1 MKDSLKDLLD
11 KKQKFPS
18 ELRLD
23 PVSQDWILIATGR
36 ARRPETFQ
44 KEKRSLTK
52 DSVLAC
58 PFEKLDEQEKP
69 TAVFLNGKRVEQRSA
84 WSTIAIPNKY
94 PAFSPVVSPRTSI
107 VGPYQTM
114 EGVGFHEVIITKDH
128 QKDIPQFTHSQVKEL
143 VDVYQ
148 ARYLA
153 LMPEE
158 FVNYIAIFKNKGER
172 AGATIVHPHSQLI
185 ATPVIA
191 ADIQRSLRGSK
202 QYFTQYERCVHCDM
216 IQWDLQENRR
226 IIFENDSFVALCPF
240 ASRVAFEVR
249 VYPKAHLSY
258 FEAITEEQKECFAE
272 ALGVAMQKLFK
283 GLKDP
288 DYNYFIHTA
297 PVDGGKHPYYHWHLE
312 IMPKTSTWAGFEIST
327 GIEISTIEPEHAAA
341 FLKKQ

>member
-1 MKDSLKDLLD
+1 MEDK

-23 PVSQDWILIATGR
+23 PVSHDWILIATGR

-44 KEKRSLTK
+44 KEKRSSEDTA
-52 DSVLAC
+52 SVC

-69 TAVFLNGKRVEQRSA
+69 TAVFLDGKQVEQGSA
-84 WSTIAIPNKY
+84 WTTIAIPNKY
-94 PAFSPVVSPRTSI
+94 PAFFPILSPRTRI
-107 VGPYQTM
+107 IGPYQIM
-114 EGVGFHEVIITKDH
+114 DGVGFHEVIITKDH
-128 QKDIPQFTHSQVKEL
+128 TKDIPQFTLAQVKEL
-143 VDVYQ
+143 IDAYQ

-158 FVNYIAIFKNKGER
+158 SVNYIAIFKNKGEK
-172 AGATIVHPHSQLI
+172 AGATIIHPHSQLI
-185 ATPVIA
+185 ATPVTA
-191 ADIQRSLRGSK
+191 ADIKRSMEGSK
-202 QYFTQYERCVHCDM
+202 QHFNRYERCVHCDM
-216 IQWDLQENRR
+216 IQWDLQEKQR

-258 FEAITEEQKECFAE
+258 FEEITEEQKECFAE

-297 PVDGGKHPYYHWHLE
+297 PADGAKYPHYHWHLE

-327 GIEISTIEPEHAAA
+327 GIEISTIEPEEAAA

>member
-1 MKDSLKDLLD
+1 MKNS
-11 KKQKFPS
+11 KKPEFPS

-23 PVSQDWILIATGR
+23 PVSQDWVLIATGR

-44 KEKRSLTK
+44 KEERAAFQGS
-52 DSVLAC
+52 SVTC
-58 PFEKLDEQEKP
+58 SFDTLDKQECP
-69 TAVFLNGKRVEQRSA
+69 TAAFFEGEPVDIGERCVPEQ

-94 PAFSPVVSPRTSI
+94 PAFSPIASPRTNI

-128 QKDIPQFTHSQVKEL
+128 QKDISQFTQAQVKEL
-143 VDVYQ
+143 IDVYQ

-153 LMPEE
+153 LIPEE

-185 ATPVIA
+185 ATPITA
-191 ADIQRSLRGSK
+191 ADIKRSMQGAK
-202 QYFTQYERCVHCDM
+202 QYFTQYEKCAHCDM
-216 IQWDLQENRR
+216 IQWDLQEKQR

-240 ASRVAFEVR
+240 ASRVAFEIR

-258 FEAITEEQKECFAE
+258 FEAITEEQKGCFAE
-272 ALGVAMQKLFK
+272 ALSAAMQKLFK

-297 PVDGGKHPYYHWHLE
+297 PVDGAKYPYYHWHLE

-327 GIEISTIEPEHAAA
+327 GIEISTIEPERAAA

>member
-1 MKDSLKDLLD
+1 MKD

-23 PVSQDWILIATGR
+23 PVSHDWILIATGR

-44 KEKRSLTK
+44 KEKRSSE
-52 DSVLAC
+52 DSAAAC
-58 PFEKLDEQEKP
+58 PFEELDEQEKP
-69 TAVFLNGKRVEQRSA
+69 TAVFLDGKRVEQGSA
-84 WSTIAIPNKY
+84 WSIIAIPNKY
-94 PAFSPVVSPRTSI
+94 PAFSPIVSPSTRI
-107 VGPYQTM
+107 VGPYQIM
-114 EGVGFHEVIITKDH
+114 DGVGFHEVIITKDH
-128 QKDIPQFTHSQVKEL
+128 KKDIPQFTQAQVKEL
-143 VDVYQ
+143 IDAYQ

-158 FVNYIAIFKNKGER
+158 SVNYIAIFKNKGER
-172 AGATIVHPHSQLI
+172 AGATIAHPHSQLI

-202 QYFTQYERCVHCDM
+202 QHFDRYERCVHCDM
-216 IQWDLQENRR
+216 IQWDLQENQR

-249 VYPKAHLSY
+249 IYPKAHLSY
-258 FEAITEEQKECFAE
+258 FEEITEEQKEHFAE
-272 ALGVAMQKLFK
+272 ALSVATQKLFK
-283 GLKDP
+283 GLNDP

-297 PVDGGKHPYYHWHLE
+297 PVDGGKHRYYHWHLE

-327 GIEISTIEPEHAAA
+327 GIEISTIEPEEAAA

>member
-1 MKDSLKDLLD
+1 MKD

-23 PVSQDWILIATGR
+23 PVSQDWVLIATGR

-44 KEKRSLTK
+44 KDARVSVE
-52 DSVLAC
+52 DSASAC

-69 TAVFLNGKRVEQRSA
+69 TAIFLNGKQVGQGSA

-94 PAFSPVVSPRTSI
+94 PAFSPIASPHTSI
-107 VGPYQTM
+107 IGPYQTM

-128 QKDIPQFTHSQVKEL
+128 TRDIPEFSLSETKEL
-143 VDVYQ
+143 IDVYQ
-148 ARYLA
+148 ERYLS
-153 LMPEE
+153 LMKKE
-158 FVNYIAIFKNKGER
+158 FVDYISIFKNKGKA
-172 AGATIVHPHSQLI
+172 AGATIAHPHSQLI

-202 QYFTQYERCVHCDM
+202 QYFVTYNTCVHCSM
-216 IQWDLQENRR
+216 LEWDLKEKKR
-226 IIFENDSFVALCPF
+226 IVFENDAFVVLCPF

-258 FEAITEEQKECFAE
+258 FEQIIERQKEQFSE
-272 ALGVAMQKLFK
+272 VLLVAMKKLSRA
-283 GLKDP
+283 LNNP

-297 PVDGGKHPYYHWHLE
+297 PVDEGKHMYYHWHLE
-312 IMPKTSTWAGFEIST
+312 IFPKTSTWAGFEIST
-327 GIEISTIEPEHAAA
+327 GIEISTIEPEQAAA
-341 FLKKQ
+341 FLRKQ